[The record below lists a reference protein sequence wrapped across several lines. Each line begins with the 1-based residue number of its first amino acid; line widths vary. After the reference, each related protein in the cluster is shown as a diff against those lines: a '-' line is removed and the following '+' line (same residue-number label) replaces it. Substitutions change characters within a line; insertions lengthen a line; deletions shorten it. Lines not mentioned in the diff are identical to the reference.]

1 VKVAILVPNYAEYS
15 GDARVAQQQAK
26 NLLNRGHTVSIF
38 TLAASMKQNGAT
50 VFVVGMPKSL
60 FWQRIYRLLFPLNL
74 LLLFRWVPKLKNYDV
89 VIAHLYPMTWIGSV
103 AKRLY
108 KVNYVFWFH
117 GIEDPAVFPNF
128 YERLYMHLHLAMT
141 HFTIQNA
148 DRIVSVSHFA
158 KKSLK
163 QVTGLDSEVT
173 YNQVDPTRF
182 HKGIDGQ
189 KIRTKLNLGDS
200 PVLLFVG
207 RLAPQKGVHLLIQ
220 AFGIVKK
227 RYPTAKLVLAGD
239 PTFSYYLNELKSIS
253 DEAVVFAGH
262 VSTEEIP
269 YYYGM
274 CDVYT
279 TCSFWENH
287 NLPVL
292 EAQTCGKPI
301 VAFNIE
307 AFQEV
312 ASVSDLLVEK
322 GNVEKFAEACITV
335 LKRNRKDLA

>member
-1 VKVAILVPNYAEYS
+1 MKVAILVPNYTEYS

-26 NLLNRGHTVSIF
+26 KLLNRGHTVSIF
-38 TLAASMKQNGAT
+38 TLAATMKQDGVAI
-50 VFVVGMPKSL
+50 FVIGMPKSL

-74 LLLFRWVPKLKNYDV
+74 LLLFKWVPKLKDYDL
-89 VIAHLYPMTWIGSV
+89 VIAHLYPMTWLGDL

-108 KVNYVFWFH
+108 KVSYIFWFH
-117 GIEDPAVFPNF
+117 GIEDPTIFPNL
-128 YERLYMHLHLAMT
+128 YERLYMHLHLALT
-141 HFTIQNA
+141 HFTIRNT
-148 DRIVSVSHFA
+148 DRIISVSHFA

-163 QVTGLDSEVT
+163 QITGLDSEVM
-173 YNQVDPTRF
+173 YNQVDPACF
-182 HKGIDGQ
+182 HEGVDGQ
-189 KIRTKLNLGDS
+189 KIRDKLNLGSS

-220 AFGIVKK
+220 AFGLIKK
-227 RYPTAKLVLAGD
+227 RYPEAKLVLAGD
-239 PTFSYYLNELKSIS
+239 PTFKYYLNELKSIS
-253 DEAVVFAGH
+253 DGAVIFAGH
-262 VSTEEIP
+262 VSTGEMP
-269 YYYGM
+269 YYYSM

-312 ASVSDLLVEK
+312 ASDNDLLVEK
-322 GNVEKFAEACITV
+322 GNIDKFAEACITI